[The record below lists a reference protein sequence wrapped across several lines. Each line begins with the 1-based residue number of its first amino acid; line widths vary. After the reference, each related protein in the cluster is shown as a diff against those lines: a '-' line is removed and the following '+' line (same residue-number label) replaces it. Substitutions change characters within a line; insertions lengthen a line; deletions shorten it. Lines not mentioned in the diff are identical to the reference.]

1 MTTYELIVTRFAA
14 RPKGKLDRKTAN
26 RILRGTNFYIW
37 GSRGKYGWSS
47 GTSTCFPFNTPTA
60 ALKDIINQLRR

>member
-1 MTTYELIVTRFAA
+1 MTAYERITIRFTT
-14 RPKGKLDRKTAN
+14 RPKGKLDRKMAN

-37 GSRGKYGWSS
+37 ASRGKYGWSS

-60 ALKDIINQLRR
+60 ALKDIIDQLRR

>member
-1 MTTYELIVTRFAA
+1 MTTYERITKRFAA
-14 RPKGKLDRKTAN
+14 QPKGKLDRKIAN

-47 GTSTCFPFNTPTA
+47 GTSTCFPFKTPTA
-60 ALKDIINQLRR
+60 ALKDIIDQLRR

>member
-1 MTTYELIVTRFAA
+1 MTAYELIATRFAA

-37 GSRGKYGWSS
+37 GSRGRYGWSS
-47 GTSTCFPFNTPTA
+47 GTSTCFPFKTPTA
-60 ALKDIINQLRR
+60 ALKDIISRR